1 MMFKR
6 DLLLLPT
13 IQPSNRMFYS
23 RRISR
28 ITLFIG
34 FASLMTGA
42 LSLASCK
49 KDKTEEKTA
58 PPVEIKG
65 SFLLNGAYTTFTRYS
80 YYITGTEDLNNYLVL
95 FRSDNSSITMRF
107 PGTEEGVHDL
117 GVGDSLISLQYKDAG
132 SRLYTADSG
141 RIMVSDYA
149 IKEGVFT
156 ISGGFEFHAK
166 RLEQPGDTVF
176 YSHVRGYEGG
186 FIEISSED

>member
-13 IQPSNRMFYS
+13 IQPSIRMFYS
-23 RRISR
+23 RSFSR
-28 ITLFIG
+28 ITLFVG
-34 FASLMTGA
+34 FALLMTGA

-49 KDKTEEKTA
+49 KDKTEETTT
-58 PPVEIKG
+58 PPIEIKG

-80 YYITGTEDLNNYLVL
+80 YYITGTEELSNYLVL

-117 GVGDSLISLQYKDAG
+117 GQGDSLVSLQYKDAG
-132 SRLYTADSG
+132 SRLFNADSG
-141 RIMVSDYA
+141 RIMVSDYS

-166 RLEQPGDTVF
+166 RLEQAGDTTF
-176 YSHVRGYEGG
+176 YSHIRGFEGG
-186 FIEISSED
+186 FIKISSQE